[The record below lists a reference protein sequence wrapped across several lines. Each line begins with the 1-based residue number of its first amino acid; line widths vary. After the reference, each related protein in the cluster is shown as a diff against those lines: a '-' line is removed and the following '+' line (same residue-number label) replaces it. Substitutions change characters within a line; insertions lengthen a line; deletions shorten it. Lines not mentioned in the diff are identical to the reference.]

1 MRALVTGCAGF
12 IGSNLVDYLLEKD
25 FEVIGIDNFTDY
37 YSRNLKESNIT
48 DAKDQSNFTFLE
60 KDLLEMN
67 KFPEKIDYVF
77 HLAAQAGVRASWG
90 EKFHIYTK
98 NNIEATQ
105 RLLEFYKDVEIE
117 KFVYSSSSSVYGDV
131 QLPMN
136 EKSILKPVSPYG
148 VSKLAGEHLSYLYWK
163 NYGVPTVSL
172 RYFTVYGPRQRPD
185 MAINKFTQ
193 AIINNNEI
201 SIYGNGEQTRDFTY
215 VEDVLKANMKAAEN
229 YCTGEIYNIGGGN
242 RISISDLINILEGII
257 NKKATIKKR
266 ESEKGD
272 VKDTLADVEKA
283 QKELKW
289 TPKVRIENGLSKYVK
304 WILESSV

>member
-25 FEVIGIDNFTDY
+25 FEVIGIDNFTNY

-67 KFPEKIDYVF
+67 KFPKKIDYVF

-105 RLLEFYKDVEIE
+105 RLLEFYKDVEIK

-242 RISISDLINILEGII
+242 TISIIDLIKILEGII

-283 QKELKW
+283 QKDLKW

>member
-1 MRALVTGCAGF
+1 
-12 IGSNLVDYLLEKD
+12 
-25 FEVIGIDNFTDY
+25 
-37 YSRNLKESNIT
+37 
-48 DAKDQSNFTFLE
+48 
-60 KDLLEMN
+60 
-67 KFPEKIDYVF
+67 
-77 HLAAQAGVRASWG
+77 
-90 EKFHIYTK
+90 
-98 NNIEATQ
+98 
-105 RLLEFYKDVEIE
+105 
-117 KFVYSSSSSVYGDV
+117 
-131 QLPMN
+131 
-136 EKSILKPVSPYG
+136 
-148 VSKLAGEHLSYLYWK
+148 
-163 NYGVPTVSL
+163 
-172 RYFTVYGPRQRPD
+172 